1 MSQFNLRYVPT
12 LSCNEFLLNGQRW
25 NTQAAVIANT
35 NTSALTTEV
44 IINDDTKNQVLYAE
58 IAGNIHGNLF
68 PQIQAEI
75 DALEA
80 NVEILQGNVVSLQNQ
95 INVLTGNV
103 IIDEEAIAELIRD
116 TQFLEAPYAG
126 LAGNTSYFWRGLQVY
141 NTPTDTIDE
150 TNGTGIF
157 SYLDSAGPSNQIQL
171 RAQDSRFI
179 SLKGSTFITA
189 PSGGQVNISGNSAPM
204 LFNVGNSGT
213 NNVEIAMNGNI
224 NLKGDGV
231 SRVSVY
237 TKTQVIPIPAS
248 IKTAE
253 IVGADEANVLGK
265 KITAL
270 SNDGGQLQ
278 LTDYAYLF
286 APQGMN
292 LSTNN
297 GKTINIDCASGSSN
311 STITIGTGQGA
322 LDTGFKEIS
331 IGQSGPPTAIR
342 KSSTFIHGDFYLD
355 YGGFTPP
362 NTGLWDLLLYQGLPT
377 PFSGPTNAPV
387 KTTVNPYFRSIST
400 FCPDF
405 TTNSFVQTSGTFSV
419 LVGAGGIIMNT
430 GVGGLSMSCL
440 GGLLGLTSLVG
451 GMLFTTAAG
460 AIQMTTGAGAINLT
474 TGAAPVQVE
483 TNIGDVL
490 IKAGYAY
497 DSTPELSLGSI
508 YLQARDYTYITP
520 DKNVVV
526 GAGIEPPY
534 NEIIANTI
542 TNSFFGNLFTANTQI
557 GNLVYSNVFITPNI
571 ISSIVNPVSAN
582 LYYNG
587 NIIGQTGQ
595 AQAAIFYA
603 NGLLWS
609 ISDIA
614 TVPYYGNLDASG
626 NIKANIEPT
635 KFTFNFTDLPLNA
648 NVFCRVQP
656 ILLYDANLRLDRYA
670 YGTWQSNTSVQSNI
684 GVLINAFLEPPTPSY
699 DRYLTVLGNA
709 SFQSDVECNSN
720 IIVQKDAFPAL
731 NTTITNNSIS
741 TTGNITCQT
750 LNYTYLNPPI
760 APGVSGVESII
771 AGNNISISPL
781 SGVGNVLINCIL
793 PNIAGGVTQIIA
805 GNGIEISPL
814 GGQGNVTVS
823 LAGSVIPPGG
833 YLPISGGIMTG
844 EIYQYPSTGNVA
856 ENTYKLYRPQ
866 TSYQPPF
873 PAIGPPTQTGE
884 LLTFFNGD
892 NPGPTNF
899 TGWFPQNTFQYE
911 PDAISNEILTGQ
923 ATIYQS
929 TGGSLTG
936 LMPQLNTVIGQFKV
950 GDHVTSVEV
959 YINGWLT
966 IQGQLLSILTCDD
979 LAGPF
984 DTLYKI
990 TPPTPTLPYPTTWNI
1005 PIDFTYTGG
1014 QKTYNVLQIWPYPGY
1029 ETPGIIQTLAT
1040 SQTTVGDYV
1049 YSNFQGQ
1056 VNIEGFANPT
1066 YFIGVQGDPTTSVLY
1081 EYFPNTGLTSKLL
1094 AVNKSGGV
1102 GKINGIYSDDSA
1114 TSREIIVYGDFQNVV
1129 QGSNII
1135 VVNNIFQYNID
1146 TNTVIQLTTQTA
1158 DPAYAGNLPKGLNG
1172 AVYGVEKQV
1181 SATASRRVWI
1191 WGNMTGVA
1199 QMGNPAQPTD
1209 CTLQGGCNATTSD
1222 NWGVAIE
1229 WDFNY
1234 SLGQGPFNC
1243 RGGRII
1249 NNVVGSAFL
1258 LLVYAGGLA
1267 TNTTFNSLTI
1277 IYYNPGIAPGFI
1289 ASFFPFANGSIT
1301 SSFNNAVDYIT
1312 IVDTSII
1319 MTGEFTGT
1327 AQGVSLTDIPIY
1339 SIMRAPIG
1347 TFSIASGLYSS
1358 TLFEMANSGNATFWV
1373 EGTNQVGVS
1382 RIKLLNGGTTLV
1394 MGTYGYGTTTQGGGV
1409 LTFPF
1414 LDVSFVDTPAVKYT
1428 IAGIPPY
1435 TVLNIANDV
1444 PTDVLLS
1451 CSLNQDNYWFGQ
1463 TFNSTLVPDPS
1474 NDPVVNTINGA
1485 KFLVDNQEMT
1495 KIVFSGN
1502 IQQNYSSVSFIA
1514 GSAPNDKNWY
1524 WYSQVGAI
1532 DYFAGNTFY
1541 PNICA
1546 CPAQPVVPG
1555 PTTSTLAQ
1563 VMING
1568 AIASV
1573 DLNMFNHN
1581 ITNANTIYSQ
1591 NILTLSAPNAVEV
1604 GVGTRRVLPTL
1615 QIILD
1620 TLGNDGDV
1628 DFGANNYINSIEFA
1642 ITATSIF
1649 QKNSLQGYF
1658 RYDDGFGGGSGYLTP
1673 SIIAVSGGGVIA
1685 TGNQTLISS
1694 MSGQNWS
1701 FTFPNDVSLPVGSY
1715 FFKFTTDG
1723 SSSSY
1728 FYYGFKTANPQNVC
1742 SYAEANV
1749 YLPVNDPLDFFNV
1762 YGNSFYSDR
1771 ITTYGDMFFDNPGTT
1786 LGANVI
1792 IDDTQMILN
1801 NNQNNLQITPYF
1813 VKAVNTS
1820 GGGLY
1825 SQLEYNVLSMNNTG
1839 VGRYGQLAND
1849 GLTFLQT
1856 PLGFSNTNQITIDGY
1871 RVQYYQSLVS
1881 SAQAQLI
1888 ANSGGSQVFLSS
1900 SQLSGVPVGCSI
1912 TLEAAISGGNFKL
1925 ACNTIGGP
1933 GGQKQLD
1940 ITNTGA
1946 INIQTTNNSLI
1957 TLVNSSTQLILN
1969 SAISTLM
1976 GSTVSM
1982 KTPSDNNNFI
1992 VSTASQFHNSADVD
2006 DVSNPTLQIVN
2017 NNAST
2022 ASYPVLKFNKSTTNT
2037 LAGNIISAVS
2047 SWARDYTGT
2056 SIEWNRIQTK
2066 VENNGVGNQDA
2077 SLSIYNIVNGT
2088 LSETFNFNG
2097 GQNEINSFRP
2107 LDMNGND
2114 IRSTTGNVV
2123 INSNISTGLGQV
2135 QIQTK
2140 GGTAGSGTGFQI
2152 SGNTMTS
2159 ANAGGSSGHHM
2170 CITLPDPTTGLPRV
2184 YKIALLNP

>member
-141 NTPTDTIDE
+141 NSPTSTIDE

-265 KITAL
+265 KITAT
-270 SNDGGQLQ
+270 SDDGGQLQ
-278 LTDYAYLF
+278 LTDSAYLF

-292 LSTNN
+292 LATNN
-297 GKTINIDCASGSSN
+297 GKTITIDCASGSSN

-405 TTNSFVQTSGTFSV
+405 TNNSFIQTSGTFSV
-419 LVGAGGIIMNT
+419 LCGAGGIIMNT
-430 GVGGLSMSCL
+430 GIGGLSMSCL

-534 NEIIANTI
+534 NEVIANTI

-557 GNLVYSNVFITPNI
+557 GNVVYSNVFLTPNI
-571 ISSIVNPVSAN
+571 TSSVVNPLTAN

-587 NIIGQTGQ
+587 NIIGETGQ
-595 AQAAIFYA
+595 AQASLYFA
-603 NGLLWS
+603 NGLLYTLS
-609 ISDIA
+609 EIA
-614 TVPYYGNLDASG
+614 TVPYYGIINANG
-626 NIKANIEPT
+626 NILGNIEQT
-635 KFTFNFTDLPLNA
+635 KFTFNNTDLPLNA
-648 NVFCRVQP
+648 NMYYQIMP
-656 ILLYDANLRLDRYA
+656 LLSGNLSLNRYA
-670 YGTWQSNTSVQSNI
+670 YGTWQSNANIQSNI
-684 GVLINAFLEPPTPSY
+684 SILLNGFLEPPTPSY

-873 PAIGPPTQTGE
+873 PSIGPPTQTGE

-899 TGWFPQNTFQYE
+899 TGWFPQNTFFYE

-936 LMPQLNTVIGQFKV
+936 QMPQLNTVIGQFKV

-1066 YFIGVQGDPTTSVLY
+1066 YFIGVQADPTTSVLY

-1114 TSREIIVYGDFQNVV
+1114 TSREIIVYGDFENVV

-1181 SATASRRVWI
+1181 SATASKRVWI

-1222 NWGVAIE
+1222 NWTVAIE

-1502 IQQNYSSVSFIA
+1502 VQQNYSSVSFIA

-1541 PNICA
+1541 PNITA
-1546 CPAQPVVPG
+1546 IGTAPV
-1555 PTTSTLAQ
+1555 PTSDTLGT

-1568 AIASV
+1568 AIASTN
-1573 DLNMFNHN
+1573 LNMNNFD
-1581 ITNANTIYSQ
+1581 ITNANTIYSA
-1591 NILTLSAPNAVEV
+1591 NILTLNPINGVEV
-1604 GVGTRRVLPTL
+1604 GVGQRRQQLVVVEVQNTGALTGQNNFDMITGIQNVGAIPTITFPT
-1615 QIILD
+1615 QITDI
-1620 TLGNDGDV
+1620 
-1628 DFGANNYINSIEFA
+1628 
-1642 ITATSIF
+1642 IF
-1649 QKNSLQGYF
+1649 SSG
-1658 RYDDGFGGGSGYLTP
+1658 YDDGSNGNSTITVAFIENDGGTETVLGSGNRDTGSGLSTQTITFSPPISITP
-1673 SIIAVSGGGVIA
+1673 NPAKYYFVRMSVPVPPSGPMY
-1685 TGNQTLISS
+1685 S
-1694 MSGQNWS
+1694 
-1701 FTFPNDVSLPVGSY
+1701 
-1715 FFKFTTDG
+1715 
-1723 SSSSY
+1723 
-1728 FYYGFKTANPQNVC
+1728 YYGTISDGLTAAIIVNGTQLLEV
-1742 SYAEANV
+1742 SD
-1749 YLPVNDPLDFFNV
+1749 PVEYFNV
-1762 YGNSFYSDR
+1762 YGNCFFQENVLVHANITVANPTNEFFKTVIDYNYIDLIGETFNTQMGPGSTYITGGVNQQVQQSNFLRLQRTDITQTATLTQTQLEFLQQTQGLTTTLSTTALTFNSSGATVPQSSGFYGLGQINLNHNVDGSLIRMDK
-1771 ITTYGDMFFDNPGTT
+1771 NSVSAPGTVVSKISSFSRDST
-1786 LGANVI
+1786 STSLEFSRI
-1792 IDDTQMILN
+1792 QT
-1801 NNQNNLQITPYF
+1801 
-1813 VKAVNTS
+1813 AV
-1820 GGGLY
+1820 
-1825 SQLEYNVLSMNNTG
+1825 ENNTG
-1839 VGRYGQLAND
+1839 
-1849 GLTFLQT
+1849 
-1856 PLGFSNTNQITIDGY
+1856 
-1871 RVQYYQSLVS
+1871 
-1881 SAQAQLI
+1881 
-1888 ANSGGSQVFLSS
+1888 
-1900 SQLSGVPVGCSI
+1900 
-1912 TLEAAISGGNFKL
+1912 
-1925 ACNTIGGP
+1925 
-1933 GGQKQLD
+1933 
-1940 ITNTGA
+1940 
-1946 INIQTTNNSLI
+1946 
-1957 TLVNSSTQLILN
+1957 
-1969 SAISTLM
+1969 
-1976 GSTVSM
+1976 
-1982 KTPSDNNNFI
+1982 
-1992 VSTASQFHNSADVD
+1992 
-2006 DVSNPTLQIVN
+2006 
-2017 NNAST
+2017 
-2022 ASYPVLKFNKSTTNT
+2022 
-2037 LAGNIISAVS
+2037 
-2047 SWARDYTGT
+2047 
-2056 SIEWNRIQTK
+2056 
-2066 VENNGVGNQDA
+2066 GNQDGR
-2077 SLSIYNIVNGT
+2077 LSIFNLVNGV
-2088 LSETFNFNG
+2088 LQETWNFNG
-2097 GQNEINSFRP
+2097 GQNENNSFRP
-2107 LDMNGND
+2107 LDMNGNA
-2114 IRSTTGNVV
+2114 IRTTMGNIALSATASAGVGHLTLEPKSATGDL
-2123 INSNISTGLGQV
+2123 IFNGTNIQ
-2135 QIQTK
+2135 
-2140 GGTAGSGTGFQI
+2140 SGT
-2152 SGNTMTS
+2152 SGGN
-2159 ANAGGSSGHHM
+2159 SGQHLR
-2170 CITLPDPTTGLPRV
+2170 IKLNGV
-2184 YKIALLNP
+2184 YYKIALQQD